1 MISPARQSRC
11 YSRAFF
17 LVVWGIGLSPF
28 LVAGKVAAGIRRKI
42 GGEAVVLTEY
52 AGPGEV
58 GFAGEHPGTIRAVE
72 LGHGEEIVVR
82 RRGFL
87 AASPSVD
94 LSVAMVTRLRAGVLA
109 GHTLVLQRLSG
120 PGTVFVHAA
129 GDFAGFT
136 LGPGEVLRADSAAL
150 VWFDASVDY
159 SAAWAGTV
167 KRALL
172 GGEGLFLSTFTGPGR
187 VTLQT
192 MGRAP
197 GGMELIHR
205 DVIENAIEKFDAFTD
220 VQKLKAARRIDQ
232 FFAANPGLDQNP
244 SRATAHRAFI
254 KNNANRIEA
263 AVEKL
268 WGVDKKGKLNTPE
281 HWSGQNLIDRSK
293 PLGKDVAY
301 LVVKDYDRRNF
312 AIHTGVAGILNIG
325 KENFEALCAFALNV
339 IGDCMLAELH
349 VLGKE
354 LKLVGAIGARI

>member
-1 MISPARQSRC
+1 MCGRGLPAAKTKGPGARLPLARGVPGHPRIVAVDLGDDFAGSPESLLLSRVFPGGVGHRFV
-11 YSRAFF
+11 SFR
-17 LVVWGIGLSPF
+17 
-28 LVAGKVAAGIRRKI
+28 VAGKVAAGIRRKI
-42 GGEAVVLTEY
+42 GGGAVVLTEY

-136 LGPGEVLRADSAAL
+136 LGPGEVLRADTAAL

-197 GGMELIHR
+197 AGGRRQAGQGRGRGELEHGSSAWR
-205 DVIENAIEKFDAFTD
+205 QSWWAPASGPPPVPRTK
-220 VQKLKAARRIDQ
+220 
-232 FFAANPGLDQNP
+232 GLRLNP
-244 SRATAHRAFI
+244 STPPAERQTTDWREISATR
-254 KNNANRIEA
+254 NCR
-263 AVEKL
+263 
-268 WGVDKKGKLNTPE
+268 
-281 HWSGQNLIDRSK
+281 
-293 PLGKDVAY
+293 
-301 LVVKDYDRRNF
+301 DRR
-312 AIHTGVAGILNIG
+312 
-325 KENFEALCAFALNV
+325 
-339 IGDCMLAELH
+339 
-349 VLGKE
+349 
-354 LKLVGAIGARI
+354 R

>member
-1 MISPARQSRC
+1 MPGHPRIVAVDLGDDFAGSPESLLLSRVLPGGVGHRFV
-11 YSRAFF
+11 S
-17 LVVWGIGLSPF
+17 F

-42 GGEAVVLTEY
+42 GGGAVVLTEY

-136 LGPGEVLRADSAAL
+136 LGPGEVLRADTAAL

-197 GGMELIHR
+197 AGG
-205 DVIENAIEKFDAFTD
+205 
-220 VQKLKAARRIDQ
+220 RRQ
-232 FFAANPGLDQNP
+232 A
-244 SRATAHRAFI
+244 
-254 KNNANRIEA
+254 
-263 AVEKL
+263 
-268 WGVDKKGKLNTPE
+268 
-281 HWSGQNLIDRSK
+281 GQ
-293 PLGKDVAY
+293 G
-301 LVVKDYDRRNF
+301 
-312 AIHTGVAGILNIG
+312 
-325 KENFEALCAFALNV
+325 
-339 IGDCMLAELH
+339 
-349 VLGKE
+349 
-354 LKLVGAIGARI
+354 

>member
-1 MISPARQSRC
+1 MIRITARGDCDSRPFFVPGRAEKPQEPRPPPRTQPPQRLPLARGVPGHPRIVAVDLGDDFAGSPESLLLSRVLPGGVGH
-11 YSRAFF
+11 R
-17 LVVWGIGLSPF
+17 LVSF

-42 GGEAVVLTEY
+42 GGGVDGAGKVAAGIRRKIGGGGRTEY

-136 LGPGEVLRADSAAL
+136 LGPGEVLRADTAAL

-172 GGEGLFLSTFTGPGR
+172 GGKGLFLSTFTGPGR

-197 GGMELIHR
+197 AGG
-205 DVIENAIEKFDAFTD
+205 
-220 VQKLKAARRIDQ
+220 RRQ
-232 FFAANPGLDQNP
+232 A
-244 SRATAHRAFI
+244 
-254 KNNANRIEA
+254 
-263 AVEKL
+263 
-268 WGVDKKGKLNTPE
+268 
-281 HWSGQNLIDRSK
+281 GQ
-293 PLGKDVAY
+293 G
-301 LVVKDYDRRNF
+301 
-312 AIHTGVAGILNIG
+312 
-325 KENFEALCAFALNV
+325 
-339 IGDCMLAELH
+339 
-349 VLGKE
+349 
-354 LKLVGAIGARI
+354 

>member
-1 MISPARQSRC
+1 MIRITALGDCDSRPFFVPGRAEKPQEPRPPPRTQPPQRFPLARGVPGHPRIVAVDLGDDFAGSPESLLLSRVLPGGVGHRFV
-11 YSRAFF
+11 S
-17 LVVWGIGLSPF
+17 F

-197 GGMELIHR
+197 GGG
-205 DVIENAIEKFDAFTD
+205 
-220 VQKLKAARRIDQ
+220 RRQ
-232 FFAANPGLDQNP
+232 A
-244 SRATAHRAFI
+244 
-254 KNNANRIEA
+254 
-263 AVEKL
+263 
-268 WGVDKKGKLNTPE
+268 
-281 HWSGQNLIDRSK
+281 GQ
-293 PLGKDVAY
+293 G
-301 LVVKDYDRRNF
+301 
-312 AIHTGVAGILNIG
+312 
-325 KENFEALCAFALNV
+325 
-339 IGDCMLAELH
+339 
-349 VLGKE
+349 
-354 LKLVGAIGARI
+354 